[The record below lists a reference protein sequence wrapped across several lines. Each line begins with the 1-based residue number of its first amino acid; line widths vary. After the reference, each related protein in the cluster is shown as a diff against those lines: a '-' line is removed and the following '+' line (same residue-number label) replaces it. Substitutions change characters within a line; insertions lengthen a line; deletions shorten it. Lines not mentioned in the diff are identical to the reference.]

1 MANHFA
7 SVMQGHQMGQQNRLG
22 RLAGEAY
29 TAPMDQ
35 RNSLLGQMA
44 QISPQAAQA
53 QQGQFDQ
60 QEDRTAQQLRGYVQY
75 VNSAREQNNPAA
87 VNAAL
92 RAGSGLIERLTGKP
106 GPTEWTPDMDAGWA
120 ELEARVAM
128 SPAGVGGAGVQS
140 TYVDGAGNRVA
151 IMRDGSTQ
159 ILGKN
164 DAGATQQTISITG
177 PDGRPAQYTFDRR
190 TGSYVPAGA
199 SMGGAAPQPA
209 AASPGVT
216 QFSGPDGMPV
226 QIGDDIP
233 DHVRQQILANPAAFQ
248 EVPDGSTAQM
258 PDRPVQQFT
267 GGNQLQTSQ
276 RVVSGPSA
284 FVGQSP
290 AEKAASEAAARA
302 QVELSYAPALQQV
315 QTQGAIDREIG
326 LNQVKSAAETVQAA
340 PGAINTMQQSLD
352 SIDALL
358 TNPNLGNIV
367 GLGSINPINR
377 IPGTEARGLIARA
390 DQIAGQSFLAAFNQL
405 KGGGA
410 ITEREGAAAT
420 AAMARLD
427 RSQGEADYKAALRD
441 LKSAIEPAIRRQ
453 RESLSRAQR
462 TVGGPGSQA
471 EAPAQ
476 RRPPPSPGSVQ
487 DGYRFRGGN
496 PADPNSWERI

>member
-315 QTQGAIDREIG
+315 QTQGAIDRARGEAQIQTESTLQRDEAKRQAERVQG
-326 LNQVKSAAETVQAA
+326 LPQLQEQRRVLNDALQGLGTKYRTGPINTVIPDALQSADNQVFMTVVNNAVLDAASKLTGVISDKDMEFLRRATVNLDTREDANREILRRQLRIIDEGIQKAQSGGGTQSSGSAAPAVQRAR
-340 PGAINTMQQSLD
+340 
-352 SIDALL
+352 
-358 TNPNLGNIV
+358 NPQTGEVLELRNGQWV
-367 GLGSINPINR
+367 P
-377 IPGTEARGLIARA
+377 AR
-390 DQIAGQSFLAAFNQL
+390 
-405 KGGGA
+405 
-410 ITEREGAAAT
+410 
-420 AAMARLD
+420 
-427 RSQGEADYKAALRD
+427 
-441 LKSAIEPAIRRQ
+441 
-453 RESLSRAQR
+453 
-462 TVGGPGSQA
+462 
-471 EAPAQ
+471 
-476 RRPPPSPGSVQ
+476 
-487 DGYRFRGGN
+487 
-496 PADPNSWERI
+496 

>member
-164 DAGATQQTISITG
+164 DAGATQQTISIAG

-302 QVELSYAPALQQV
+302 QVELSYAPAMQGV
-315 QTQGAIDREIG
+315 QTQGAIERARGEAQIQTESTLQRDEAKRQAERVQGLPQLQEQRRVLNDALQGLGTKYRTGPINTVIPDALQSADNQVFMTVVNNAVLDAASKLTGVISDKDMEFLRRATVNLDTREDANREILRRQLRIIDEG
-326 LNQVKSAAETVQAA
+326 IQKAQSGGGTQSSGSAAPAVQRAR
-340 PGAINTMQQSLD
+340 
-352 SIDALL
+352 
-358 TNPNLGNIV
+358 NPQTGEVLELRNGQWV
-367 GLGSINPINR
+367 P
-377 IPGTEARGLIARA
+377 AR
-390 DQIAGQSFLAAFNQL
+390 
-405 KGGGA
+405 
-410 ITEREGAAAT
+410 
-420 AAMARLD
+420 
-427 RSQGEADYKAALRD
+427 
-441 LKSAIEPAIRRQ
+441 
-453 RESLSRAQR
+453 
-462 TVGGPGSQA
+462 
-471 EAPAQ
+471 
-476 RRPPPSPGSVQ
+476 
-487 DGYRFRGGN
+487 
-496 PADPNSWERI
+496 